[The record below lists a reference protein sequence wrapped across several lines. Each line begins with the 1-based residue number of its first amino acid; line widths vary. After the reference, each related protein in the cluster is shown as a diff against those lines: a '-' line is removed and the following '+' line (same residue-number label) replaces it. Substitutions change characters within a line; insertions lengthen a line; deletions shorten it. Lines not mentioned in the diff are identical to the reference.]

1 MVMDYYAYWN
11 GGQIR
16 DLFEALVS
24 ICSGSSYEG
33 LLKTAVLAG
42 FLVTLTGALLK
53 WQGLASKVYL
63 FAAVLFY
70 SVMLVPKVDV
80 AIHDERS
87 ADVYVVS
94 NVPFGVGFFASATS
108 KIGHFLTESFETAFS
123 LPDAERFSKFGLV
136 YPQRALNNLLAA
148 GPVTPEGRALTDRVI
163 ADCIGP
169 ELLDHPDK
177 AAELSHSGDI
187 WTTISA
193 DGWINP
199 ARSSVSSDGTVQQC
213 DQALQSLEQHLNTV
227 ELDFLSKRLGTVLVP
242 ERINPA
248 DVIRR
253 TLPQSEALLLGV
265 SRSLEKSLKHS
276 VMLTALPRGMASI
289 AAQAGAP
296 LDLAAKYSASQ
307 ANLTSEI
314 NYRTLARLAE
324 HSLPKIRNC
333 VEFIVIAA
341 FPLML
346 LLMVAAGSAAGAV
359 FRSFFVLL
367 IWFQLWAPLLSVANY
382 LMISV
387 DANPMNRIAAEFG
400 GSTLLAAGII
410 REAGAT
416 SQAIA
421 GSIMLLIPVIAFAL
435 AKGSDMAFVS
445 MATGLMAPA
454 QGASSGASAQA
465 ASGNFNA
472 GNVSMGNTSMNSA
485 SANKSDLSSSWNDPY
500 ASKSQTA
507 YGSVTRDETGTVTGM
522 ARTSIDLGVTS
533 SGALTHSR
541 TTGTASSAATTLT
554 ASERQALSLSSAA
567 SSSNAVSREFARAMS
582 QGLSERL
589 SAGQS
594 TAGSSSSSYSK
605 SSGESSTVSRGLSN
619 SENLSFTSG
628 AKLQAGG
635 GEAQFS
641 TDAAK
646 EAAKD
651 AKAASSAS
659 PENVNLAVAQSPAL
673 LGALPTQ
680 AKDPEGKPVA
690 RHVQNA
696 MSHLRGAAEAAGM
709 GIGLEAKTAQQY
721 VDTATGAQNAATQ
734 HQKAEAYHA
743 LKSTAKEIAAST
755 SNDEMR
761 RAAENFSAALD
772 KAYRT
777 SNDQSRMLSETF
789 SASRSL
795 SENLSG
801 TNQTAV
807 NNDILVMQKLLSS
820 DNLSAESHLKA
831 LFDSSDKREFLGA
844 SAAADSYDRAADV
857 CHLGPGQIQE
867 TALRQNALKRHGD
880 NSLLAMQRKGEELI
894 GKQAGSFKDKT
905 GKASLLPT
913 SLNEELKDFNKKFE
927 EQDEANAIGLL
938 NHSAM
943 TELRQER
950 INDSSTG
957 YQNEQRGMSTLLL
970 NSLAGGLGYREGRVA
985 EETRGPS
992 NYLNSN

>member
-136 YPQRALNNLLAA
+136 YPQRALNSLLAA

-169 ELLDHPDK
+169 ELLDHSDK

-187 WTTISA
+187 WATISA

-199 ARSSVSSDGTVQQC
+199 ARSSVSSDGTVQRC
-213 DQALQSLEQHLNTV
+213 DQALQNLEQHLNTV

-242 ERINPA
+242 ERIDPA

-265 SRSLEKSLKHS
+265 SRSLEQSLKHS

-472 GNVSMGNTSMNSA
+472 GNVSLGNTSMNSA
-485 SANKSDLSSSWNDPY
+485 SANKSDLSSSWSDPY
-500 ASKSQTA
+500 ASKSRTA

-522 ARTSIDLGVTS
+522 ARTSIDLGVS
-533 SGALTHSR
+533 SFGALTHSR

-554 ASERQALSLSSAA
+554 ASESQALSLSSAA
-567 SSSNAVSREFARAMS
+567 TSSNAVSREFARAMS

-605 SSGESSTVSRGLSN
+605 STGESSTVSRGLSN
-619 SENLSFTSG
+619 SENLSLTSG

-641 TDAAK
+641 TDSAK

-651 AKAASSAS
+651 AKGVSSAS
-659 PENVNLAVAQSPAL
+659 SENLNLAAAQSSPAV
-673 LGALPTQ
+673 LGAVSTQ
-680 AKDPEGKPVA
+680 SKDSEGKPVA

-709 GIGLEAKTAQQY
+709 GIGLEAKTAQLL
-721 VDTATGAQNAATQ
+721 VDTATGSQSAATQ
-734 HQKAEAYHA
+734 RQKAEAYHV
-743 LKSTAKEIAAST
+743 LKSTAKEIASST
-755 SNDEMR
+755 TNDEMR
-761 RAAENFSAALD
+761 RVAENFSAALD
-772 KAYRT
+772 KAYRS
-777 SNDQSRMLSETF
+777 SNDQSRMVSETF
-789 SASRSL
+789 SASRSQ

-801 TNQTAV
+801 TSQTAV

-831 LFDSSDKREFLGA
+831 LFDSSDKREYLGA

-857 CHLGPGQIQE
+857 RHLGPGQIQNTGLE
-867 TALRQNALKRHGD
+867 QNALKRHGD
-880 NSLLAMQRKGEELI
+880 NSLSAMQRKGGELI
-894 GKQAGSFKDKT
+894 GKQAISLKDKT
-905 GKASLLPT
+905 EGASLLST
-913 SLNEELKDFNKKFE
+913 SLNAGLKDFNRKFDEQE
-927 EQDEANAIGLL
+927 ETNSVGLMNQD
-938 NHSAM
+938 AM
-943 TELRQER
+943 TELRRDR
-950 INDSSTG
+950 IDGASVN
-957 YQNEQRGMSTLLL
+957 YLNEQKGMSTILL
-970 NSLAGGLGYREGRVA
+970 NSLAGGLGYREARVEKEA
-985 EETRGPS
+985 KDE
-992 NYLNSN
+992 N

>member
-63 FAAVLFY
+63 FAAVFFY

-136 YPQRALNNLLAA
+136 YPQRALNSLLAA

-169 ELLDHPDK
+169 ELLDHSDK

-187 WTTISA
+187 WATISA

-199 ARSSVSSDGTVQQC
+199 ARSSVSSDGTVQRC
-213 DQALQSLEQHLNTV
+213 DQALQNLEQHLNTV

-242 ERINPA
+242 ERIDPA

-265 SRSLEKSLKHS
+265 SRSLEQSLKHS

-387 DANPMNRIAAEFG
+387 DANPMNRIATEFG

-421 GSIMLLIPVIAFAL
+421 GSIMLLIPLIAFAL

-465 ASGNFNA
+465 AAGNFNA
-472 GNVSMGNTSMNSA
+472 GNISMGNTSMNSA
-485 SANKSDLSSSWNDPY
+485 SANKSDLSSSWSDPY

-522 ARTSIDLGVTS
+522 ARTSIDLGVSS

-541 TTGTASSAATTLT
+541 TTGTASSSATTLT
-554 ASERQALSLSSAA
+554 ASESQALSLSSAA
-567 SSSNAVSREFARAMS
+567 TSSNAVSREFARAMS

-605 SSGESSTVSRGLSN
+605 STGESSIVSRGLSN

-651 AKAASSAS
+651 AKGVSSAS
-659 PENVNLAVAQSPAL
+659 SENLNLAAAQSSPAV
-673 LGALPTQ
+673 LGAVSTQ
-680 AKDPEGKPVA
+680 SKDSEGKPVA

-709 GIGLEAKTAQQY
+709 GIGLEAKTAQLL
-721 VDTATGAQNAATQ
+721 VDTATGSQSAATQ
-734 HQKAEAYHA
+734 RQKAEAYQV
-743 LKSTAKEIAAST
+743 LKSTAKEIASST
-755 SNDEMR
+755 TNDEMR
-761 RAAENFSAALD
+761 RVAENFSAALD
-772 KAYRT
+772 KAYRS
-777 SNDQSRMLSETF
+777 SNDQSRMVSETF
-789 SASRSL
+789 SASRSQ
-795 SENLSG
+795 SETLSG
-801 TNQTAV
+801 TSQTAV

-831 LFDSSDKREFLGA
+831 LFDSSDKREYLGA
-844 SAAADSYDRAADV
+844 SVAADSYDRAADV
-857 CHLGPGQIQE
+857 RHLGPGQIQNTGLE
-867 TALRQNALKRHGD
+867 QNALKRHGD
-880 NSLLAMQRKGEELI
+880 NSLSAMQRKGGELI
-894 GKQAGSFKDKT
+894 GKQAISLKDKT
-905 GKASLLPT
+905 EGASLLST
-913 SLNEELKDFNKKFE
+913 SLNAGLKDFNRKFDEQE
-927 EQDEANAIGLL
+927 ETNSVGLMNQD
-938 NHSAM
+938 AM
-943 TELRQER
+943 TELRRDR
-950 INDSSTG
+950 IDGASVN
-957 YQNEQRGMSTLLL
+957 YLNEQKGMSTILL
-970 NSLAGGLGYREGRVA
+970 NSLAGGLGYREARVEKEA
-985 EETRGPS
+985 KDE
-992 NYLNSN
+992 N

>member
-136 YPQRALNNLLAA
+136 YPQRALNSLLAA
-148 GPVTPEGRALTDRVI
+148 GPVTPEGRTLTDRVI

-199 ARSSVSSDGTVQQC
+199 ARSSVSSDGTVQRC
-213 DQALQSLEQHLNTV
+213 DQALQSLDQYLNTV

-242 ERINPA
+242 ERIDPA

-265 SRSLEKSLKHS
+265 SRSLEQSLKHS

-346 LLMVAAGSAAGAV
+346 LLMVAAGSAASAV

-387 DANPMNRIAAEFG
+387 DANPMNRIGVAFG
-400 GSTLLAAGII
+400 GST
-410 REAGAT
+410 
-416 SQAIA
+416 
-421 GSIMLLIPVIAFAL
+421 
-435 AKGSDMAFVS
+435 
-445 MATGLMAPA
+445 
-454 QGASSGASAQA
+454 
-465 ASGNFNA
+465 
-472 GNVSMGNTSMNSA
+472 
-485 SANKSDLSSSWNDPY
+485 SSW
-500 ASKSQTA
+500 
-507 YGSVTRDETGTVTGM
+507 
-522 ARTSIDLGVTS
+522 
-533 SGALTHSR
+533 
-541 TTGTASSAATTLT
+541 
-554 ASERQALSLSSAA
+554 
-567 SSSNAVSREFARAMS
+567 
-582 QGLSERL
+582 
-589 SAGQS
+589 
-594 TAGSSSSSYSK
+594 
-605 SSGESSTVSRGLSN
+605 
-619 SENLSFTSG
+619 
-628 AKLQAGG
+628 
-635 GEAQFS
+635 
-641 TDAAK
+641 
-646 EAAKD
+646 
-651 AKAASSAS
+651 
-659 PENVNLAVAQSPAL
+659 
-673 LGALPTQ
+673 
-680 AKDPEGKPVA
+680 
-690 RHVQNA
+690 
-696 MSHLRGAAEAAGM
+696 
-709 GIGLEAKTAQQY
+709 
-721 VDTATGAQNAATQ
+721 
-734 HQKAEAYHA
+734 
-743 LKSTAKEIAAST
+743 
-755 SNDEMR
+755 
-761 RAAENFSAALD
+761 
-772 KAYRT
+772 
-777 SNDQSRMLSETF
+777 
-789 SASRSL
+789 
-795 SENLSG
+795 
-801 TNQTAV
+801 
-807 NNDILVMQKLLSS
+807 
-820 DNLSAESHLKA
+820 
-831 LFDSSDKREFLGA
+831 
-844 SAAADSYDRAADV
+844 
-857 CHLGPGQIQE
+857 
-867 TALRQNALKRHGD
+867 
-880 NSLLAMQRKGEELI
+880 
-894 GKQAGSFKDKT
+894 
-905 GKASLLPT
+905 
-913 SLNEELKDFNKKFE
+913 
-927 EQDEANAIGLL
+927 
-938 NHSAM
+938 
-943 TELRQER
+943 
-950 INDSSTG
+950 
-957 YQNEQRGMSTLLL
+957 
-970 NSLAGGLGYREGRVA
+970 
-985 EETRGPS
+985 
-992 NYLNSN
+992 

>member
-136 YPQRALNNLLAA
+136 YPQRALNSLLAA

-169 ELLDHPDK
+169 ELLDHSDK

-187 WTTISA
+187 WATISA

-199 ARSSVSSDGTVQQC
+199 ARSSVSSDGTVQRC
-213 DQALQSLEQHLNTV
+213 DQALQNLEQHLNTV

-242 ERINPA
+242 ERIDPA

-265 SRSLEKSLKHS
+265 SRSLEQSLKHS

-387 DANPMNRIAAEFG
+387 DANPMNRIATEFG

-421 GSIMLLIPVIAFAL
+421 GSIMLLIPLIAFAL

-465 ASGNFNA
+465 AAGNFNA
-472 GNVSMGNTSMNSA
+472 GNISMGNTSMNSA
-485 SANKSDLSSSWNDPY
+485 SANKSDLSSSWSDPY

-522 ARTSIDLGVTS
+522 ARTSIDLGVSS

-541 TTGTASSAATTLT
+541 TTGTASSSATTLT
-554 ASERQALSLSSAA
+554 ASESQALSLSSAA
-567 SSSNAVSREFARAMS
+567 TSSNAVSREFARAMS

-605 SSGESSTVSRGLSN
+605 STGESSTVSRGLSN

-651 AKAASSAS
+651 AKGVSSAS
-659 PENVNLAVAQSPAL
+659 SENLNLAAAQSSPAV
-673 LGALPTQ
+673 LGAVSTQ
-680 AKDPEGKPVA
+680 SKDSEGKPVA

-709 GIGLEAKTAQQY
+709 GIGLEAKTAQLL
-721 VDTATGAQNAATQ
+721 VDTATGSQSAATQ
-734 HQKAEAYHA
+734 RQKAEAYQV
-743 LKSTAKEIAAST
+743 LKSTAKEIASST
-755 SNDEMR
+755 TNDEMR
-761 RAAENFSAALD
+761 RVAENFSAALD
-772 KAYRT
+772 KAYRS
-777 SNDQSRMLSETF
+777 SNDQSRMVSETF
-789 SASRSL
+789 SASRSQ
-795 SENLSG
+795 SETLSG
-801 TNQTAV
+801 TSQTAV

-831 LFDSSDKREFLGA
+831 LFDSSDKREYLGA
-844 SAAADSYDRAADV
+844 SVAADSYDRAADV
-857 CHLGPGQIQE
+857 RHLGPGQIQNTGLE
-867 TALRQNALKRHGD
+867 QNALKRHGN
-880 NSLLAMQRKGEELI
+880 NSLSAMQRKGGELI
-894 GKQAGSFKDKT
+894 GKQAISLKDKT
-905 GKASLLPT
+905 EGASLLST
-913 SLNEELKDFNKKFE
+913 SLNAGLKDFNRKFDEQE
-927 EQDEANAIGLL
+927 ETNSVGLMNQD
-938 NHSAM
+938 AM
-943 TELRQER
+943 TELRRDR
-950 INDSSTG
+950 IDGASVN
-957 YQNEQRGMSTLLL
+957 YLNEQKGMSTILL
-970 NSLAGGLGYREGRVA
+970 NSLAGGLGYREARVKKEA
-985 EETRGPS
+985 KDE
-992 NYLNSN
+992 N

>member
-136 YPQRALNNLLAA
+136 YPQRALNSLLAA

-169 ELLDHPDK
+169 ELLDHSDK

-187 WTTISA
+187 WATISA

-199 ARSSVSSDGTVQQC
+199 ARSSVSSDGTVQRC
-213 DQALQSLEQHLNTV
+213 DQALQNLEQHLNTV

-242 ERINPA
+242 ERIDPA
-248 DVIRR
+248 DVIRH

-265 SRSLEKSLKHS
+265 SRSLEQSLKHS

-387 DANPMNRIAAEFG
+387 DANPMNRIATEFG

-421 GSIMLLIPVIAFAL
+421 GSIMLLIPLIAFAL

-465 ASGNFNA
+465 AAGNFNA
-472 GNVSMGNTSMNSA
+472 GNISMGNTSMNSA
-485 SANKSDLSSSWNDPY
+485 SANKSDLSSSWSDPY

-522 ARTSIDLGVTS
+522 ARTSIDLGVSS

-541 TTGTASSAATTLT
+541 TTGTASSSATTLT
-554 ASERQALSLSSAA
+554 ASESQALSLSSAA
-567 SSSNAVSREFARAMS
+567 TSSNAVSREFARAMS

-605 SSGESSTVSRGLSN
+605 STGESSTVSRGLSN

-651 AKAASSAS
+651 AKGVSSAS
-659 PENVNLAVAQSPAL
+659 SENLNLAAAQSSPAV
-673 LGALPTQ
+673 LGAVSTQ
-680 AKDPEGKPVA
+680 SKDSEGKPVA

-709 GIGLEAKTAQQY
+709 GIGLEAKTAQLL
-721 VDTATGAQNAATQ
+721 VDTATGSQSAATQ
-734 HQKAEAYHA
+734 RQKAEAYQV
-743 LKSTAKEIAAST
+743 LKSTAKEIASST
-755 SNDEMR
+755 TNDEMR
-761 RAAENFSAALD
+761 RVAENFSAALD
-772 KAYRT
+772 KAYRS
-777 SNDQSRMLSETF
+777 SNDQSRMVSETF
-789 SASRSL
+789 SASRSQ
-795 SENLSG
+795 SETLSG
-801 TNQTAV
+801 TSQTAV

-831 LFDSSDKREFLGA
+831 LFDSSDKREYLGA
-844 SAAADSYDRAADV
+844 SVAADSYDRAADV
-857 CHLGPGQIQE
+857 RHLGPGQIQNTGLE
-867 TALRQNALKRHGD
+867 QNALKRHGD
-880 NSLLAMQRKGEELI
+880 NSLSAMQRKGGELI
-894 GKQAGSFKDKT
+894 GKQAISLKDKT
-905 GKASLLPT
+905 EGASLLST
-913 SLNEELKDFNKKFE
+913 SLNAGLKDFNRKFDEQE
-927 EQDEANAIGLL
+927 ETNSVGLMNQD
-938 NHSAM
+938 AM
-943 TELRQER
+943 TELRRDR
-950 INDSSTG
+950 IDGASVN
-957 YQNEQRGMSTLLL
+957 YLNEQKGMSTILL
-970 NSLAGGLGYREGRVA
+970 NSLAGGLGYREARVKKEA
-985 EETRGPS
+985 KDE
-992 NYLNSN
+992 N

>member
-187 WTTISA
+187 WATISA

-199 ARSSVSSDGTVQQC
+199 ARSSVSSDGTVHRC
-213 DQALQSLEQHLNTV
+213 DQALQSLDQHLNTV

-242 ERINPA
+242 ERLDPA

-265 SRSLEKSLKHS
+265 SRSLEQSLKHS

-400 GSTLLAAGII
+400 GSTLLAVGII

-454 QGASSGASAQA
+454 QGASSGVSAQA
-465 ASGNFNA
+465 AAGNFNA

-485 SANKSDLSSSWNDPY
+485 SANKSDLSSSWSDPY
-500 ASKSQTA
+500 ASKSHTA

-541 TTGTASSAATTLT
+541 TTGTASSSVTTLT
-554 ASERQALSLSSAA
+554 ASESQALSLSSAA

-641 TDAAK
+641 TNASK

-659 PENVNLAVAQSPAL
+659 PENVNLAAAQSPAL
-673 LGALPTQ
+673 LGTLPTQ

-709 GIGLEAKTAQQY
+709 GIGLEAKTAQQF
-721 VDTATGAQNAATQ
+721 VDTATDSQSAATQ
-734 HQKAEAYHA
+734 RQKAEAYHA
-743 LKSTAKEIAAST
+743 LKSTAKEIAASA
-755 SNDEMR
+755 SNDDMR

-777 SNDQSRMLSETF
+777 SNDHGRMLSETF
-789 SASRSL
+789 SASRSQ

-857 CHLGPGQIQE
+857 RHLGPGQIQE
-867 TALRQNALKRHGD
+867 TAIRKNALKRQGEA
-880 NSLLAMQRKGEELI
+880 SLSALQLMGEGVI
-894 GKQAGSFKDKT
+894 GKQAKSFRNNVENSSL
-905 GKASLLPT
+905 ASSLL
-913 SLNEELKDFNKKFE
+913 NAGREDFNKKFD
-927 EQDEANAIGLL
+927 EQEEANVIGLL
-938 NHSAM
+938 NQGAM
-943 TELRQER
+943 TELRNEHN
-950 INDSSTG
+950 NDSSTR
-957 YQNEQRGMSTLLL
+957 YLNEQKGMSTLLL
-970 NSLAGGLGYREGRVA
+970 NSLAGGLGYRGPRLEKY
-985 EETRGPS
+985 EEDER
-992 NYLNSN
+992 

>member
-24 ICSGSSYEG
+24 ICSGSSYGG

-80 AIHDERS
+80 AVHDERS

-136 YPQRALNNLLAA
+136 YPQRALNSLLAA

-187 WTTISA
+187 WATISA

-199 ARSSVSSDGTVQQC
+199 ARSSVSSDGTVQRC
-213 DQALQSLEQHLNTV
+213 DQALQSLDQHLNTV

-242 ERINPA
+242 ERIDPA

-265 SRSLEKSLKHS
+265 SRSLEQSLKHS

-445 MATGLMAPA
+445 MSTGLMAPA
-454 QGASSGASAQA
+454 QGASSGASTQA
-465 ASGNFNA
+465 AAGNFNA
-472 GNVSMGNTSMNSA
+472 GNISTGNTSMNSA
-485 SANKSDLSSSWNDPY
+485 SANKSDLSSSWSDPY

-522 ARTSIDLGVTS
+522 ARTSIDLGVSS

-554 ASERQALSLSSAA
+554 ASESQALSLSSAA

-605 SSGESSTVSRGLSN
+605 STGESSTLSRGLSN
-619 SENLSFTSG
+619 SENLAFTSG

-651 AKAASSAS
+651 AKGASSAS
-659 PENVNLAVAQSPAL
+659 SENLNLAAAQSSPAV
-673 LGALPTQ
+673 LGAISTQ
-680 AKDPEGKPVA
+680 SKDPEGKPVA
-690 RHVQNA
+690 RQVQNA

-709 GIGLEAKTAQQY
+709 GIGLEAKTAQLL
-721 VDTATGAQNAATQ
+721 VDTATGSQSAATQ
-734 HQKAEAYHA
+734 RQKAETYHV
-743 LKSTAKEIAAST
+743 LKSTAKEIASST
-755 SNDEMR
+755 TNDEMR
-761 RAAENFSAALD
+761 RVAENFSAALD
-772 KAYRT
+772 KAYRS
-777 SNDQSRMLSETF
+777 SNDQSRMVSETF
-789 SASRSL
+789 SASRSQ

-801 TNQTAV
+801 TSQTAV

-831 LFDSSDKREFLGA
+831 LFDSSDKREYLGA

-857 CHLGPGQIQE
+857 RHLGPGQIQNTGLE
-867 TALRQNALKRHGD
+867 QNALKRHGD
-880 NSLLAMQRKGEELI
+880 NSLSAMQRKGGELI
-894 GKQAGSFKDKT
+894 GKQAISLKDKT
-905 GKASLLPT
+905 EGASLLST
-913 SLNEELKDFNKKFE
+913 SLNAGLKDFNRKFDEQE
-927 EQDEANAIGLL
+927 ETNSVGLMNQD
-938 NHSAM
+938 AM
-943 TELRQER
+943 TELRRDR
-950 INDSSTG
+950 IDGASVN
-957 YQNEQRGMSTLLL
+957 YLNEQKGMSTILL
-970 NSLAGGLGYREGRVA
+970 NSLAGGLGYREARVEKEA
-985 EETRGPS
+985 KDE
-992 NYLNSN
+992 N

>member
-136 YPQRALNNLLAA
+136 YPQRALNSLLAA

-169 ELLDHPDK
+169 ELLDHSDK

-187 WTTISA
+187 WATISA

-199 ARSSVSSDGTVQQC
+199 ARSSVSSDGTVQRC
-213 DQALQSLEQHLNTV
+213 DQALQNLEQHLNTV

-242 ERINPA
+242 ERIDPA

-265 SRSLEKSLKHS
+265 SRSLEQSLKHS

-387 DANPMNRIAAEFG
+387 DANPMNRIATEFG

-421 GSIMLLIPVIAFAL
+421 GSIMLLIPLIAFAL

-465 ASGNFNA
+465 AAGNFNA
-472 GNVSMGNTSMNSA
+472 GNISMGNTSMNSA
-485 SANKSDLSSSWNDPY
+485 SANKSDLSSSWSDPY

-522 ARTSIDLGVTS
+522 ARTSIDLGVSS

-541 TTGTASSAATTLT
+541 TTGTASSSATTLT
-554 ASERQALSLSSAA
+554 ASESQALSLSSAA
-567 SSSNAVSREFARAMS
+567 TSSNAVSREFARAMS

-605 SSGESSTVSRGLSN
+605 STGESSTVSRGLSN

-651 AKAASSAS
+651 AKGVSSAS
-659 PENVNLAVAQSPAL
+659 SENLNLAAAQSSPAV
-673 LGALPTQ
+673 LGAVSTQ
-680 AKDPEGKPVA
+680 SKDSEGKPVA

-696 MSHLRGAAEAAGM
+696 MSHLRGVAEAAGM
-709 GIGLEAKTAQQY
+709 GIGLEAKTAQLL
-721 VDTATGAQNAATQ
+721 VDTATGSQSAATQ
-734 HQKAEAYHA
+734 RQKAEAYQV
-743 LKSTAKEIAAST
+743 LKSTAKEIASST
-755 SNDEMR
+755 TNDEMR
-761 RAAENFSAALD
+761 RVAENFSAALD
-772 KAYRT
+772 KAYRS
-777 SNDQSRMLSETF
+777 SNDQSRMVSETF
-789 SASRSL
+789 SASRSQ
-795 SENLSG
+795 SETLSG
-801 TNQTAV
+801 TSQTAV

-831 LFDSSDKREFLGA
+831 LFDSSDKREYLGA
-844 SAAADSYDRAADV
+844 SVAADSYDRAADV
-857 CHLGPGQIQE
+857 RHLGPGQIQNTGLE
-867 TALRQNALKRHGD
+867 QNALKRHGD
-880 NSLLAMQRKGEELI
+880 NSLSAMQRKGGELI
-894 GKQAGSFKDKT
+894 GKQAISLKDKT
-905 GKASLLPT
+905 EGASLLST
-913 SLNEELKDFNKKFE
+913 SLNAGLKDFNRKFDEQE
-927 EQDEANAIGLL
+927 ETNSVGLMNQD
-938 NHSAM
+938 AM
-943 TELRQER
+943 TELRRDR
-950 INDSSTG
+950 IDGASVN
-957 YQNEQRGMSTLLL
+957 YLNEQKGMSTILL
-970 NSLAGGLGYREGRVA
+970 NSLAGGLGYREARVKKEA
-985 EETRGPS
+985 KDE
-992 NYLNSN
+992 N

>member
-136 YPQRALNNLLAA
+136 YPQRALNSLLAA

-187 WTTISA
+187 WATISA

-199 ARSSVSSDGTVQQC
+199 ARSSVSSDGTVQRC
-213 DQALQSLEQHLNTV
+213 DQALQSLDQHLNTV

-242 ERINPA
+242 ERIDPA

-265 SRSLEKSLKHS
+265 SRSLEQSLKHS

-367 IWFQLWAPLLSVANY
+367 IWFQLWAPLFSVANY

-387 DANPMNRIAAEFG
+387 DANPMNRIASEFG

-465 ASGNFNA
+465 SAGNFNA
-472 GNVSMGNTSMNSA
+472 GNVSMGNTSINSA
-485 SANKSDLSSSWNDPY
+485 SANKSDLSSSWSDPY

-507 YGSVTRDETGTVTGM
+507 YGSVTRDGTGTVTGM

-533 SGALTHSR
+533 SGALRHSR
-541 TTGTASSAATTLT
+541 TTGTASSSATTLT
-554 ASERQALSLSSAA
+554 ASESQALSLSSAA

-605 SSGESSTVSRGLSN
+605 STGESSTVSRGLSN

-635 GEAQFS
+635 GEAQFA

-651 AKAASSAS
+651 AKGVSSAS
-659 PENVNLAVAQSPAL
+659 SENLNLAAAQSSPAV
-673 LGALPTQ
+673 LGAVSTQ
-680 AKDPEGKPVA
+680 SKDSEGKPVA

-709 GIGLEAKTAQQY
+709 GIGLEAKTAQLL
-721 VDTATGAQNAATQ
+721 VDTATGSQSAATQ
-734 HQKAEAYHA
+734 RQKAEAYHV
-743 LKSTAKEIAAST
+743 LKSTAKEIASST
-755 SNDEMR
+755 TNDEMR
-761 RAAENFSAALD
+761 RVAENFSAALD
-772 KAYRT
+772 KAYRS
-777 SNDQSRMLSETF
+777 SNDQSRMVSETF
-789 SASRSL
+789 SASRSQ

-801 TNQTAV
+801 TSQTAV

-831 LFDSSDKREFLGA
+831 LFDSSDKREYLGA
-844 SAAADSYDRAADV
+844 SVAADSYDRAADV
-857 CHLGPGQIQE
+857 RHLGPGQIQSTGLE
-867 TALRQNALKRHGD
+867 QNALKRHGD
-880 NSLLAMQRKGEELI
+880 NSLSAMQRKGGELI
-894 GKQAGSFKDKT
+894 GKQAISLKDKT
-905 GKASLLPT
+905 EGASLLST
-913 SLNEELKDFNKKFE
+913 SLNAGLKDFNRKFDEQE
-927 EQDEANAIGLL
+927 ETNSVGLMNQD
-938 NHSAM
+938 AM
-943 TELRQER
+943 TELRRDR
-950 INDSSTG
+950 IDGASVN
-957 YQNEQRGMSTLLL
+957 YLNEQKGMSTILL
-970 NSLAGGLGYREGRVA
+970 NSLAGGLGYREARVEKEA
-985 EETRGPS
+985 KDE
-992 NYLNSN
+992 N

>member
-136 YPQRALNNLLAA
+136 YPQRALNSLLAA
-148 GPVTPEGRALTDRVI
+148 GPVTPEGRTLTDRVI

-199 ARSSVSSDGTVQQC
+199 ARSSVSSDGTVQRC
-213 DQALQSLEQHLNTV
+213 DQALQSLDQHLNTV

-242 ERINPA
+242 ERIDPA

-265 SRSLEKSLKHS
+265 SRSLEQSLKHS

-387 DANPMNRIAAEFG
+387 DANPMNRIATEFR

-435 AKGSDMAFVS
+435 AKGTDMAFVS
-445 MATGLMAPA
+445 MATGLMTPA

-554 ASERQALSLSSAA
+554 ASESQALSLSSAA

-641 TDAAK
+641 TDPAK
-646 EAAKD
+646 EA

-659 PENVNLAVAQSPAL
+659 PENLNLAAAQSPTL
-673 LGALPTQ
+673 LGAVPTQ
-680 AKDPEGKPVA
+680 AKDSEGKPVA
-690 RHVQNA
+690 RRVQNA

-709 GIGLEAKTAQQY
+709 GIRLEAKTAQQF
-721 VDTATGAQNAATQ
+721 VDTATGSQSAATQ
-734 HQKAEAYHA
+734 RQKAEAYHA

-789 SASRSL
+789 SASRSQ

-801 TNQTAV
+801 TSQTAV

-820 DNLSAESHLKA
+820 DYLSAESHLKA

-857 CHLGPGQIQE
+857 RHLGPGQIQE
-867 TALRQNALKRHGD
+867 TALRQNALKRQGET
-880 NSLLAMQRKGEELI
+880 SLSALQLMGEGVI
-894 GKQAGSFKDKT
+894 GKQAKSFRNNAEISSL
-905 GKASLLPT
+905 ASS
-913 SLNEELKDFNKKFE
+913 SLNVEREDFNKKFD
-927 EQDEANAIGLL
+927 EQEEANAIGLL
-938 NHSAM
+938 NQGAM
-943 TELRQER
+943 TDLRIEHN
-950 INDSSTG
+950 NDSSTR
-957 YQNEQRGMSTLLL
+957 YLNEQKGMSTLLL
-970 NSLAGGLGYREGRVA
+970 NSLAGGLGYQ
-985 EETRGPS
+985 GPRLGK
-992 NYLNSN
+992 YKQDER